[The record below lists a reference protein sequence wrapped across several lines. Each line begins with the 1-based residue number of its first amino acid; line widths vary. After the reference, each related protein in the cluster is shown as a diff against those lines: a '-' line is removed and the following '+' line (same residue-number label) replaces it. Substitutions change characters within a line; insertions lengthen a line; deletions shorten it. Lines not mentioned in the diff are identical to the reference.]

1 MYGGK
6 IRCRERTHADGIKD
20 VVLTDL
26 IKQLDEKYSLYGENV
41 TKYSKVYV
49 NGEKKSSKFLNNT
62 RIELQETELKEGDII
77 TIIQMGSSNTV
88 FRTSAEYIY
97 HDGKIE
103 ELTEELKL
111 QLEEEEK
118 KAEKAEDEKTVTE
131 ETKNAADNPSETT
144 QK

>member
-1 MYGGK
+1 MPEG
-6 IRCRERTHADGIKD
+6 HMQMGIKD

-26 IKQLDEKYSLYGENV
+26 ITQLDGTYSLYGENF
-41 TKYSKVYV
+41 TKNSRVYV

-97 HDGKIE
+97 RGGKIE

-118 KAEKAEDEKTVTE
+118 KAEDVKTVTE
-131 ETKNAADNPSETT
+131 ETKDAADDSSETP

>member
-1 MYGGK
+1 
-6 IRCRERTHADGIKD
+6 
-20 VVLTDL
+20 
-26 IKQLDEKYSLYGENV
+26 
-41 TKYSKVYV
+41 
-49 NGEKKSSKFLNNT
+49 
-62 RIELQETELKEGDII
+62 
-77 TIIQMGSSNTV
+77 MGSSNTV

>member
-1 MYGGK
+1 MQM
-6 IRCRERTHADGIKD
+6 GIKD

-26 IKQLDEKYSLYGENV
+26 ITQLDGTYSLYGENF

-97 HDGKIE
+97 RDGKIE

-118 KAEKAEDEKTVTE
+118 AKESLQKEQTGEEKPESTKTTGDTPSE
-131 ETKNAADNPSETT
+131 ETK
-144 QK
+144 K